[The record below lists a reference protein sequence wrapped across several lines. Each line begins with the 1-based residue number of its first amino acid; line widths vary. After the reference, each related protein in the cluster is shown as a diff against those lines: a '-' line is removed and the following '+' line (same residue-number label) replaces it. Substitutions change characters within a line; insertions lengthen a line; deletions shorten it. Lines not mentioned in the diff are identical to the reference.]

1 LVLVEKVYGKKE
13 KNMTSSRK
21 NKTIYIDKEAS
32 SALTLVK
39 DKLLYP
45 VTKLM
50 GEEESK
56 QVIESGLINGRTF
69 PFPFVLAPAGSK
81 NETIIQS
88 LEAGEEITLICEN
101 EIFATLTV
109 DEIFQIDKSTR
120 VKHIYGTDD
129 LTHPGVMA
137 TIKRLG
143 SWAIS
148 GEYEIVNK
156 EPNEYVK
163 IIQDAKNVLNAKST
177 SSIFMAANPL
187 HRAHERLIRQTLDT
201 TDLLVIFLLK
211 PYNSD
216 NLSFDIRNEALE
228 FFISNFLPK
237 NKVVVVPLENS
248 YIFAGYNEIII
259 DAIVAKN
266 YGCDRLTIGR
276 NHAGLGMFYDCNSNK
291 SIIDKVVGID
301 IEIQIASEFAYCDQC
316 KTLVSKN
323 TCPHGQHH
331 QISYHSD
338 SILELLNMGIL
349 PPAVLMRK
357 EISSFI
363 LSRILPN
370 RFKSL
375 EKLYYDTFPMQ
386 GLLEE
391 HTEQD
396 FYMELMKLYQ
406 TTSLT

>member
-1 LVLVEKVYGKKE
+1 
-13 KNMTSSRK
+13 MTSSRK
-21 NKTIYIDKEAS
+21 NKTLFIDKEAA
-32 SALTLVK
+32 SALELVAHS
-39 DKLLYP
+39 LLLP

-50 GEEESK
+50 SQQES
-56 QVIESGLINGRTF
+56 QEVLESGLIDGKSF
-69 PFPFVLAPAGSK
+69 PFPFILAPSGKK
-81 NETIIQS
+81 NEEIIET
-88 LEAGEEITLICEN
+88 LEAGQEIDILCDSKP
-101 EIFATLTV
+101 FATLIV
-109 DEIFQIDKSTR
+109 DETYRIDPKER

-137 TIKRLG
+137 TMKRLG

-148 GEYEIVNK
+148 GEYKLTNK
-156 EPNEYVK
+156 KENSCK
-163 IIQDAKNVLNAKST
+163 KTIQEAKKLIDAKHTTALV
-177 SSIFMAANPL
+177 MAANPL
-187 HRAHERLIRQTLDT
+187 HRAHERLIRQTLET

-211 PYNSD
+211 PYDSA
-216 NLSFDIRNEALE
+216 NLAFDIRKEALE
-228 FFISNFLPK
+228 FFINNFLPK
-237 NKVVVVPLENS
+237 NSVLIVPLENS

-291 SIIDKVVGID
+291 SIIDRVTGID
-301 IEIQIASEFAYCDQC
+301 IEITVASEYVYCDEC

-331 QISYHSD
+331 QISYHAD
-338 SILELLNMGIL
+338 SILELLEAGLL

-357 EISSFI
+357 EISAFI
-363 LSRILPN
+363 LSKLIPN
-370 RFKSL
+370 RFKNL
-375 EKLYYDTFPMQ
+375 EKLYYDTFPVK

-391 HTEQD
+391 HSEKD
-396 FYMELMKLYQ
+396 FYLELMKLYQ

>member
-1 LVLVEKVYGKKE
+1 
-13 KNMTSSRK
+13 MTSQRK
-21 NKTIYIDKEAS
+21 NRTLYIDKEAA
-32 SALTLVK
+32 SALELVS
-39 DKLLYP
+39 DSLLLP

-56 QVIESGLINGRTF
+56 QVLSTGLIDQKSF
-69 PFPFVLAPAGSK
+69 PFPFILAPSGK
-81 NETIIQS
+81 RNEELIAS
-88 LEAGEEITLICEN
+88 LKKGEEISILCDGKE
-101 EIFATLTV
+101 FATLVV
-109 DEIFQIDKSTR
+109 DETFEIDPKER

-129 LTHPGVMA
+129 LLHPGVMT

-143 SWAIS
+143 KWALS
-148 GEYEIVNK
+148 GEYKLIKNRKNENK
-156 EPNEYVK
+156 EKIELAKK
-163 IIQDAKNVLNAKST
+163 IINAKHTT
-177 SSIFMAANPL
+177 SLVMAANPL
-187 HRAHERLIRQTLDT
+187 HRGHERLIRQTLED

-211 PYNSD
+211 PYDSANISYE
-216 NLSFDIRNEALE
+216 LRKESLE
-228 FFISNFLPK
+228 YFINNFLPK
-237 NKVVVVPLENS
+237 NRVVIIPLENS

-301 IEIQIASEFAYCDQC
+301 IEIQIASEFVYCDQC
-316 KTLVSKN
+316 TTLVSKN

-338 SILELLNMGIL
+338 SILQLLEAGII

-357 EISSFI
+357 EISAFL
-363 LSRILPN
+363 LSKLYPN
-370 RFKSL
+370 RFKNL
-375 EKLYYDTFPMQ
+375 EKLYYDTFATR

-391 HTEQD
+391 HTEKD
-396 FYMELMKLYQ
+396 FYLALTKLYQ
-406 TTSLT
+406 TSSLT